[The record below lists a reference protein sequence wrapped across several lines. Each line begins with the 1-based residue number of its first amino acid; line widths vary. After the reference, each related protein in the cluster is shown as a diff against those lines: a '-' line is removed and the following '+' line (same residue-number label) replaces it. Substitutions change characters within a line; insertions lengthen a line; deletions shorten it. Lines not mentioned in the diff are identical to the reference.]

1 MNHLVLQAL
10 EQEDRGRRSINK
22 DNNNGSNSSHSS
34 LLQMDCEQEVEQS
47 GAITSVNL
55 STLVADQQDLMAGAV
70 QDLEESSSNASD
82 SSPISHDMV
91 NLLLENNETR

>member
-1 MNHLVLQAL
+1 MMVTFATL
-10 EQEDRGRRSINK
+10 S
-22 DNNNGSNSSHSS
+22 SS

-55 STLVADQQDLMAGAV
+55 STLVADQPQDLMAGAEL
-70 QDLEESSSNASD
+70 QDNLEESSSNVSD

-91 NLLLENNETR
+91 NQLLKN